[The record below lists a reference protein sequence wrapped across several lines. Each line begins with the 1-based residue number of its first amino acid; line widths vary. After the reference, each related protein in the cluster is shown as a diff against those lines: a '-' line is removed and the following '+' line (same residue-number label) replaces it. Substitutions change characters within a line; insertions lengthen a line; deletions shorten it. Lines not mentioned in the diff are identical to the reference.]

1 MTTVL
6 FFRPESVS
14 MKLAAG
20 AVVLGVCPQ
29 ALAHGLR
36 DRYDLPMP
44 LWLWV
49 IGAGATIIFT
59 FAIIALF
66 FRGYRPPSAPR
77 EIDLFSLPGFRWF
90 AHRVPVGL
98 LRLLAV
104 VLLVATVVS
113 GFLGHADP
121 AHNLAPVMVWVV
133 WWVGIAYVCALVGDL
148 WAVINPFGT
157 LFTWTEKIVAQV
169 TGGRRLS
176 LQKPYPQGLSTWPA
190 VAGLG
195 VFFWAE
201 LIWAGGSVPWNLAL
215 AVTLYAGVTWAGMV
229 VYGRD
234 IWLQNADPFS
244 LVFGV
249 FARFAPLALRSN
261 DREQIRACPSP
272 ACRYRQDHCV
282 NGRFCLARAAP
293 EDLTCILRPPAVGL
307 LDEPQVPASLMVLV
321 VILLAT
327 VTFDGILETSLW
339 AHVLERTL
347 SGEVRFVGSAALV
360 MCSVAFLM
368 VFLAFSWLMAYCARR
383 FGGSCSVR
391 TGPDVL
397 ETAGSFVMTLVP
409 IAIAY
414 HLAHYLS
421 YLVISGQY
429 LIPRLSDPLGN
440 GWNLFGTSGYQVDI
454 GLLGAQVAWYLAVAF
469 ILAGHVFAVYIAH
482 LAALRLFGNPRAAFF
497 SQIPM
502 MVLMVLYTMLSLWI
516 LAQPMVSWQ
525 GFPK

>member
-1 MTTVL
+1 MATEQ

-14 MKLAAG
+14 MKLAIG
-20 AVVLGVCPQ
+20 AAVLGICPQ
-29 ALAHGLR
+29 ALAHGFGE
-36 DRYDLPMP
+36 RYDLPVP

-49 IGAGATIIFT
+49 AGAGATIILT
-59 FAIIALF
+59 FAIVATF
-66 FRGYRPPSAPR
+66 FRGHRPPSGPR
-77 EIDLFSLPGFRWF
+77 WIDLFRWQAFRVF
-90 AHRVPVGL
+90 AHWVPVGL
-98 LRLLAV
+98 LRLVAV

-113 GFLGHADP
+113 GFLGHSDP
-121 AHNLAPVMVWVV
+121 YQNLAPVMVWVV

-157 LFTWTEKIVAQV
+157 LFTWAEKIVALV
-169 TGGRRLS
+169 TGGRPLS
-176 LQKPYPQGLSTWPA
+176 LRKPYPQGLSTWPA

-195 VFFWAE
+195 IFFWAE
-201 LIWAGGSVPWNLAL
+201 LIWSGGSVPWNLAL
-215 AVTLYAGVTWAGMV
+215 AITLYTGMTWAGMF

-234 IWLQNADPFS
+234 VWLQNADAFS

-249 FARFAPLALRSN
+249 FARFAPLALRSS
-261 DREQIRACPSP
+261 DPEQIRTCPSP
-272 ACRYRQDHCV
+272 ACHYRQDHCV
-282 NGRFCLARAAP
+282 NGRICLSRANP
-293 EDLTCILRPPAVGL
+293 EDLACILRPPAVGL
-307 LDEPQVPASLMVLV
+307 LDEPRVPVSLMVLV

-327 VTFDGILETSLW
+327 VTFDGLLETPLW

-347 SGEVRFVGSAALV
+347 TGEVRYVGSAALI
-360 MCSVAFLM
+360 MCSAVFLT
-368 VFLAFSWLMAYCARR
+368 VFLASSWLMAYCARR
-383 FGGSCSVR
+383 FGGSRSAGTG
-391 TGPDVL
+391 TGPDVFT
-397 ETAGSFVMTLVP
+397 TAGSFVMTLAP

-440 GWNLFGTSGYQVDI
+440 GWNLLGTSDYQVDI
-454 GLLGAQVAWYLAVAF
+454 GLLGARAAWYLAVAF

-516 LAQPMVSWQ
+516 LAQPMVS
-525 GFPK
+525 